1 MTVLLCK
8 HEDLSLEPRDIE
20 KPAVV
25 YAPVTPALGI
35 RDWYIPRAC
44 CKKQAKQ
51 LVNASSL

>member
-25 YAPVTPALGI
+25 YAHVTPALGI

-44 CKKQAKQ
+44 CKNK
-51 LVNASSL
+51 LSNW